1 MEIAGLAVGV
11 AGLAGL
17 FSTCLDAVEKID
29 YYRDFGRDSHHL
41 AAQFDSH
48 KLRFRQWGRD
58 VGFDHG
64 TLLEDHH
71 YRFKDPEILS
81 MVTEL
86 FSIIQGISGEADGAV
101 PQRSLLGNE
110 KATPSVN
117 HLQQLR
123 GAPSESRK
131 KRLTWAIRGK
141 DKRRAQVEE
150 FGTFIQL
157 LHDIVPPEGYGTF
170 TGMKHGSGR
179 LRGL

>member
-1 MEIAGLAVGV
+1 MEIAGLALSV

-17 FSTCLDAVEKID
+17 FNTCLDAVEKID
-29 YYRDFGRDSHHL
+29 CYRDFGRDSHHL
-41 AAQFDSH
+41 VAQFDAH

-64 TLLEDHH
+64 TLSEDHH

-86 FSIIQGISGEADGAV
+86 FSIIQGISGDADSAFA
-101 PQRSLLGNE
+101 QRSLLGHG
-110 KATPSVN
+110 KAESTVN
-117 HLQQLR
+117 HPQQLR

-131 KRLTWAIRGK
+131 KRLAWAIRGK
-141 DKRRAQVEE
+141 EKRRAQVDE
-150 FGTFIQL
+150 FGTFVQL
-157 LHDIVPPEGYGTF
+157 LHDIVPPDGLGS
-170 TGMKHGSGR
+170 GMKHGSSR